1 MHTAD
6 LQTGLNG
13 PVESGSCHHGGDKIQ
28 RRTCDFHVAP
38 WRVGHLSRVS
48 YMETVTKA
56 RLCVHRG
63 CFVIRTQECCIKM
76 GGWIGAGRNGRPS
89 PRQLWIELAFTKGV
103 ENCFDRFWLKSQ
115 RPRVLA
121 WETCNANSMP
131 GRFFHIFHVLFV
143 SFPTEQLACGSCV
156 FHMI

>member
-13 PVESGSCHHGGDKIQ
+13 PLESGSCHHGGDKIQ

-63 CFVIRTQECCIKM
+63 RFVIRTQECCIKK
-76 GGWIGAGRNGRPS
+76 WVDESAR
-89 PRQLWIELAFTKGV
+89 A
-103 ENCFDRFWLKSQ
+103 
-115 RPRVLA
+115 
-121 WETCNANSMP
+121 ETADHHRDSSGLN
-131 GRFFHIFHVLFV
+131 
-143 SFPTEQLACGSCV
+143 
-156 FHMI
+156 